1 MALSDRDRRSLII
14 LGAVAGAAVLFF
26 LVKMLLGGGGE
37 EQVQGAPTTQPTGV
51 EATASPSASA
61 TPSPRQTPPPIILA
75 GQRDPFSIPPVLSP
89 VPSGGGTGGTSPP
102 PSGGGGTSPP
112 PSGGGSST
120 TIGGHDVSLLDIFAG
135 GTKVQVEVDGTVYT
149 VSEGDTFAQGD
160 FQLVSISGDCA
171 RFLFGD
177 EAFTLCLNPQK

>member
-26 LVKMLLGGGGE
+26 LVRMLLGGGGD
-37 EQVQGAPTTQPTGV
+37 EQVQDAPTTQPTGV
-51 EATASPSASA
+51 EAASPSPSA
-61 TPSPRQTPPPIILA
+61 TPSPRQTPPPILLV
-75 GQRDPFSIPPVLSP
+75 GQRDPFSVPPVLSP
-89 VPSGGGTGGTSPP
+89 QPSGSP
-102 PSGGGGTSPP
+102 SDGGGGDGDGD
-112 PSGGGSST
+112 GGGDGGDGDGSST

-135 GTKVQVEVDGTVYT
+135 GTKAQVEVDGTVYT
-149 VSEGDTFAQGD
+149 VSEGDTFAGGD